1 MGFDFLFESCIA
13 FFADLSHFT
22 MFLCTMKNRFC
33 LSTCCKA
40 NKTKSCIFIEHKI
53 GGHCKCILNWAKK
66 AKSRF
71 YKKQFLT
78 NDVLILVLFPDAEYY
93 CTVCN
98 LSELWK
104 KVVNF
109 VSFNLMHL
117 KLIIKIGTITFAYV
131 RLLNKPCKNE
141 VVLREQNLSLGEVLD
156 LSSQLV

>member
-1 MGFDFLFESCIA
+1 MNLPQNIFKNITKYHTNTIIEMTW
-13 FFADLSHFT
+13 FT
-22 MFLCTMKNRFC
+22 IMLLRTMKNRFC
-33 LSTCCKA
+33 LSNFCKA
-40 NKTKSCIFIEHKI
+40 SKTKSCIFIEHEI

-131 RLLNKPCKNE
+131 RLLNKPCKMRWFWE
-141 VVLREQNLSLGEVLD
+141 SKTYLWERF
-156 LSSQLV
+156 